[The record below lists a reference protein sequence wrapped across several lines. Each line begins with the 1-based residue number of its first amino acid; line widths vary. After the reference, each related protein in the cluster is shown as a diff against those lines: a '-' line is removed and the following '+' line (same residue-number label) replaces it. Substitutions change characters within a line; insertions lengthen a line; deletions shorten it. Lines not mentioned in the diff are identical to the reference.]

1 MPGLFDDLLVLD
13 CASFIAGPAA
23 GTIMSDFGARVIKI
37 EPPGE
42 GDSYRRLMSVPG
54 MPPAPHD
61 YFWTLDNR
69 NKESL
74 ALDLKH
80 PDARPV
86 LEALIR
92 KADVFIT
99 NFPGPIR
106 DRLRLR
112 DTDVLPLNDRL
123 IYASLTPY
131 GEDGDE
137 KDRTGYDATAY
148 WARSGLMDSVR
159 ASPETEPAVS
169 VPGMGDHPTAV
180 ALFGAIMAALYRR
193 EKTGKGGAVSTSLLA
208 NGLWSNGCWMQAV
221 LCDADFSVR
230 LRRGQRGALTELYKA
245 RCGRWFMLVMLNHTR
260 EWPLLVEA
268 IGKPEWLTIPAL
280 RRRTRAKR
288 IRPSWS
294 RRWKMCSS
302 RATGRSGGRH
312 SRHPASRSAPSR
324 GRPII
329 SIARRSRR
337 TACCRRSQARACALW
352 RAPSFSTAK
361 PSVSRDWRRPSAN
374 IRGAFWPVSASMPP
388 PLTRSLRAGRR
399 HKGLR
404 RTGVTMAPRQGIKE
418 YPRNNAMLRRKSR
431 WQGIFKIARRPL

>member
-1 MPGLFDDLLVLD
+1 MTGLFDDLLVLD

-37 EPPGE
+37 EPPGI
-42 GDSYRRLMSVPG
+42 GDSYRQLMQVPG
-54 MPPAPHD
+54 MPPAPLD
-61 YFWTLDNR
+61 YFWMLDNR

-80 PDARPV
+80 DAARPV

-112 DTDVLPLNDRL
+112 DTDILPLNDRL

-131 GEDGDE
+131 GEDGSE

-159 ASPETEPAVS
+159 ANPETEPAVS

-193 EKTGKGGAVSTSLLA
+193 EKTGNGGAVSTSLLA

-245 RCGRWFMLVMLNHTR
+245 RCGRWFMLVMLNYTR
-260 EWPLLVEA
+260 EWPLLVDA
-268 IGKPEWLTIPAL
+268 IGKPEWLSDARFATPDARKANTAELVAAL
-280 RRRTRAKR
+280 ETVFVTRDWAEWR
-288 IRPSWS
+288 AIFQESGITFGPIARPSDHLDCAQIAANG
-294 RRWKMCSS
+294 MLPEIEG
-302 RATGRSGGRH
+302 TGLRTVASPIVLDGETKRTP
-312 SRHPASRSAPSR
+312 RLAPAI
-324 GRPII
+324 GEH
-329 SIARRSRR
+329 
-337 TACCRRSQARACALW
+337 
-352 RAPSFSTAK
+352 
-361 PSVSRDWRRPSAN
+361 
-374 IRGAFWPVSASMPP
+374 
-388 PLTRSLRAGRR
+388 TRSILDSFGFDAAAIDALVASGA
-399 HKGLR
+399 
-404 RTGVTMAPRQGIKE
+404 VA
-418 YPRNNAMLRRKSR
+418 
-431 WQGIFKIARRPL
+431 

>member
-1 MPGLFDDLLVLD
+1 MTGLFDDLLVLD

-42 GDSYRRLMSVPG
+42 GDSYRRIMSVPG

-61 YFWTLDNR
+61 YFWILSNR

-80 PDARPV
+80 EAARPV

-112 DTDVLPLNDRL
+112 DTDILPLNDRL

-131 GEDGDE
+131 GEDGSE

-159 ASPETEPAVS
+159 ANPETEPAVS

-193 EKTGKGGAVSTSLLA
+193 EKTGNGGAVSTSLLA

-245 RCGRWFMLVMLNHTR
+245 RCGRWFMLVMLNYTR
-260 EWPLLVEA
+260 EWPLLVDA
-268 IGKPEWLTIPAL
+268 IGKPEWLSDARFATPDARKANTAELVAAL
-280 RRRTRAKR
+280 ETVFVTRDWAEWR
-288 IRPSWS
+288 AIFQESGITFGPVARPSDHLDCAQIAANG
-294 RRWKMCSS
+294 MLPEIEG
-302 RATGRSGGRH
+302 TGLRTVASPIVLDGETKRTP
-312 SRHPASRSAPSR
+312 RLAPAI
-324 GRPII
+324 GEH
-329 SIARRSRR
+329 
-337 TACCRRSQARACALW
+337 
-352 RAPSFSTAK
+352 
-361 PSVSRDWRRPSAN
+361 
-374 IRGAFWPVSASMPP
+374 
-388 PLTRSLRAGRR
+388 TRSILDSFGFDAAAIDALVASGA
-399 HKGLR
+399 
-404 RTGVTMAPRQGIKE
+404 VA
-418 YPRNNAMLRRKSR
+418 
-431 WQGIFKIARRPL
+431 